1 MKITN
6 NHRIVSL
13 YFTIFILVSLNTVYL
28 PVWLNEVINLNTQ
41 QIGLL
46 IGSVG
51 FLKILSNFLITKNI
65 KTFRSRRLVT
75 SLITFLIFCSFIF
88 IALQKNI
95 DVTLVTF
102 LSFFILLI
110 FAPLL
115 PIIENINTG
124 ILIILNFE

>member
-1 MKITN
+1 MKITH

-51 FLKILSNFLITKNI
+51 FLKIFSNFLITKNI
-65 KTFRSRRLVT
+65 KTFRSKRLVT
-75 SLITFLIFCSFIF
+75 VLLTFFIFCSFIF
-88 IALQKNI
+88 IALQKKYGCYFSNI
-95 DVTLVTF
+95 F
-102 LSFFILLI
+102 IFFYPFNICA
-110 FAPLL
+110 FAT
-115 PIIENINTG
+115 NN
-124 ILIILNFE
+124 

>member
-1 MKITN
+1 MKITH

-51 FLKILSNFLITKNI
+51 FLKIFSNFLITKNI
-65 KTFRSRRLVT
+65 KTFRSKRLVT
-75 SLITFLIFCSFIF
+75 SLITFFIFCSS
-88 IALQKNI
+88 LYN
-95 DVTLVTF
+95 
-102 LSFFILLI
+102 FFK
-110 FAPLL
+110 
-115 PIIENINTG
+115 
-124 ILIILNFE
+124 